1 MPCKMKCFTT
11 LLLALFFH
19 AAWAQEFDSNLFSQL
34 KFRFIG
40 PDGNRAISVAGVPGN
55 PNVSYLGA
63 ASGGIWKTEDRGY
76 NWKPI
81 FDDTEDSSI
90 GALAIAP
97 SDHNQVWAGTGE
109 TFLIRP
115 AHAVGNGVYKSLDA
129 GETWTKMGLEKSFRI
144 SRIIVHPKDPNVVY
158 VGVLGHTHGPQEE
171 KGVYKTVD
179 GGKTWSR
186 VFFVNEDTGCSDLS
200 IDPQN
205 PDVIYAAMW
214 HVEIKTWNLNS
225 GGEGSGIYRSKDGGK
240 TWQPLRNGLE
250 SGPTHPI
257 GKTSV
262 DVAYSNPKVVYA
274 LVEDKEPRLYRSD
287 NGGDSWKLMQQDH
300 SMAQRAAY
308 YTRVRVSTQDE
319 NRVYTINVSMKM
331 SKDGGKSWSNELGP
345 WDAGGDNHDMWFDPT
360 DASRIMVAH
369 DGCLNVSFNYGTSWK
384 NINLPIAQMYNI
396 SVDNRAPYYVYGNRQ
411 DAWSYRGP
419 SRYLGSWNIPLG
431 AWHGV
436 GGCESGDAKVDPF
449 DQNIVWSQCYD
460 GGLDIFDLNSMQ
472 MRDVRAW
479 PEVGYGYAPSDLK
492 YRWHWN
498 FPVVLS
504 RHVRGKVWA
513 ASQFVH
519 ETTNAGQ
526 SWKVISLDLTK
537 NDKTHQKSSGGM
549 AGDNLMTFDGS
560 TIFSMAESPVQEG
573 VLWTGSNDGLVHVT
587 ADGGRSWFKA
597 SDFIPDLPQWGTI
610 RSIEPS
616 NFSSSTCYIAVDAHQ
631 DGDFGTYVYK
641 TTDMGKSWKRLVVN
655 LPPSNSN
662 FVHQI
667 REDPE
672 KEGLL
677 WLGTDNALYFSP
689 DDGSNWIRFRHGIPP
704 APVFGIAIQKNFN
717 DLVIGTYG
725 RGVYIL
731 DDITPIREFT
741 ETVQSAKVHLF
752 TPGTAYRFQKV
763 DGIKSKGNFSD
774 GKNPPYGAS
783 INYYL
788 KEKAIDSVHLVIE
801 DAEGKPI
808 NTIVGS
814 GDKGINRVWWNLRHS
829 DYQFP
834 PLRTKPRDKDWVKL
848 DENGERDMFIYDL
861 DVGPGMAPTLVP
873 PGNYTVEIRIGDT
886 RIKKSIV
893 VHKDPNTVS
902 SFADI
907 DKQYEF
913 GMKIYNSVSSCLALI
928 DEMEQARADLLLKA
942 KNPKMARSALPLEQ
956 KLYDLESKIFDVH
969 QTGARQDIFRNPA
982 QILEKFL
989 AIAKEG
995 QTASAD
1001 FPPTNQQQEVYSLLQ
1016 QRLADVESQF
1026 NSLKRGLE
1034 WKRSGL

>member
-1 MPCKMKCFTT
+1 MKYFAS
-11 LLLALFFH
+11 LLLLIALH
-19 AAWAQEFDSNLFSQL
+19 TSWAQQFDTELFSQL

-40 PDGNRAISVAGVPGN
+40 PDGNRAIAVVGEPGN

-76 NWKPI
+76 NWRPV
-81 FDDTEDSSI
+81 FDEMEDSSI

-97 SDHNQVWAGTGE
+97 SDHQQVWAGTGE

-115 AHAVGNGVYKSLDA
+115 AHAVGNGVYRSSDA
-129 GETWTKMGLEKSFRI
+129 GKTWSKMGLENSYRI
-144 SRIIVHPKDPNVVY
+144 SRIIVHPKDPNTVY

-171 KGVYKTVD
+171 KGVYKTSD

-186 VFFVNEDTGCSDLS
+186 VLFVNENTGCSDLS

-205 PDVIYAAMW
+205 PEVIYAAMW
-214 HVEIKTWNLNS
+214 QVEIKTWNLNS
-225 GGEGSGIYRSKDGGK
+225 GGAGSGIYKSKDGGK

-250 SGPTHPI
+250 SGPSHPI

-274 LVEDKEPRLYRSD
+274 LVEDKEPRLYRSE
-287 NGGDSWKLMQQDH
+287 NGGDSWTLMQQDH

-369 DGCLNVSFNYGTSWK
+369 DGCLNISFNYGKSWE

-396 SVDNRAPYYVYGNRQ
+396 SVDNRVPYYVYGNRQ

-419 SRYLGSWNIPLG
+419 SRYLGRWDIPLG
-431 AWHGV
+431 VWHGV

-460 GGLDIFDLNSMQ
+460 GGLDVFDLNTMQ

-479 PEVGYGYAPSDLK
+479 PEVGYGYAPADLK

-504 RHVRGKVWA
+504 KHVRGKVWA
-513 ASQFVH
+513 GSQFVH

-597 SDFIPDLPQWGTI
+597 SDFIPDNPPWGNI

-616 NFSSSTCYIAVDAHQ
+616 NFDASTCYISIDAHQ

-641 TTDMGKSWKRLVVN
+641 TTDMGKSWKRLTID

-689 DDGSNWIRFRHGIPP
+689 DDGVNWIRFKHGLPP
-704 APVFGIAIQKNFN
+704 SPVFGIAIQKNFN

-741 ETVQSAKVHLF
+741 EAVQNARVHLF
-752 TPGTAYRFQKV
+752 TPGIAYRFQKI
-763 DGIKSKGNFSD
+763 DGIKSKSSFSD
-774 GKNPPYGAS
+774 GKNPPAGIP

-788 KEKAIDSVHLVIE
+788 RESSSDSVKIVIKNT
-801 DAEGKPI
+801 EGLEVNRI
-808 NTIVGS
+808 IGS
-814 GDKGINRVWWNLRHS
+814 SDKGINRVYWNLRHS
-829 DYQFP
+829 AYVFP
-834 PLRTKPRDKDWVKL
+834 SLRTKPRGKDWVKL
-848 DENGERDMFIYDL
+848 DEKGERDMFIYDL
-861 DVGPGMAPTLVP
+861 DIGPGMTPTLVP
-873 PGNYTVEIRIGDT
+873 PGNYTVEIQMGDT
-886 RIKKSIV
+886 SIEKQIQV
-893 VHKDPNTVS
+893 QKDPNTKS
-902 SFADI
+902 TLADI
-907 DKQYEF
+907 GKQYDF
-913 GMKIYNSVSSCLALI
+913 GMKIYTSVNHCLALI
-928 DEMEQARADLLLKA
+928 DEIEKARAELLSKSS
-942 KNPKMARSALPLEQ
+942 NPKIARVAVPLEE
-956 KLYDLESKIFDVH
+956 KLYELESRIFDVH
-969 QTGARQDIFRNPA
+969 QTGARQDVFRNPA
-982 QILEKFL
+982 KLLEKFL

-1001 FPPTNQQQEVYSLLQ
+1001 FPPTNQQQEVFALLK
-1016 QRLADVESQF
+1016 QRLDEVTNQF
-1026 NSLKRGLE
+1026 MSLKSGVE
-1034 WKRSGL
+1034 WKRSGLQ